1 MLATYA
7 RCQHV
12 LADDAPA
19 AVYGQYDA
27 GLRDFL
33 RELGIAS
40 SADLEERVAMV
51 EALLPRVSQV
61 AEEIMAAN
69 SEIED

>member
-1 MLATYA
+1 MIVSEAKDHA
-7 RCQHV
+7 RRWV
-12 LADDAPA
+12 LEE
-19 AVYGQYDA
+19 GSK
-27 GLRDFL
+27 L

-40 SADLEERVAMV
+40 PADLEERVAMV

-69 SEIED
+69 SEIEG